1 VRRLVTKVD
10 RVLVFGTVSDDAVS
24 MPRRPSGAVAFSL
37 QPGACPAPLL
47 RRVHQTL
54 MTEGFVVAA
63 GLCESMP
70 DAASRPI
77 DYRGPVERLGV
88 IRVAVDPI
96 A

>member
-1 VRRLVTKVD
+1 
-10 RVLVFGTVSDDAVS
+10 
-24 MPRRPSGAVAFSL
+24 
-37 QPGACPAPLL
+37 
-47 RRVHQTL
+47 

-70 DAASRPI
+70 DAALRPI